1 MCACLG
7 LGYCPVF
14 VLTLISFAIQQQT
27 EFFFFKKK
35 KKEKRKEKKK
45 KHVNHETK
53 KAIFKHWGRQS
64 FSFKRGI
71 IKSTIRFSE
80 FILN

>member
-35 KKEKRKEKKK
+35 KKKKIKNKKK
-45 KHVNHETK
+45 KNVKQETK
-53 KAIFKHWGRQS
+53 KTIFKNCGRQS